1 MTEQLRLSPIGYVEC
16 PVTEGRLPDGWE
28 AIESR
33 IVLHPELAGG
43 LEGLKA
49 RRKLLVVFWFHRSE
63 GFELLQHPKGDVAR
77 PKRGVFT
84 LRSPHRPN
92 PIGITVVDLLAIEGN
107 VLRVRGLDAFDG
119 TPVLDIKP
127 VRNGTEG

>member
-16 PVTEGRLPDGWE
+16 AAAEATPRDGWE
-28 AIESR
+28 EIESR
-33 IVLHPELAGG
+33 VVLRSDLAGG
-43 LEGLKA
+43 LEGLSGG
-49 RRKLLVVFWFHRSE
+49 RKILVVFWFHRSD
-63 GFELLQHPKGDVAR
+63 GFELLQHPKGDPTR

-84 LRSPHRPN
+84 LRSPRRPN
-92 PIGITVVDLLAIEGN
+92 PIGVTVVDLLEIEGN

-127 VRNGTEG
+127 VRNGKEC